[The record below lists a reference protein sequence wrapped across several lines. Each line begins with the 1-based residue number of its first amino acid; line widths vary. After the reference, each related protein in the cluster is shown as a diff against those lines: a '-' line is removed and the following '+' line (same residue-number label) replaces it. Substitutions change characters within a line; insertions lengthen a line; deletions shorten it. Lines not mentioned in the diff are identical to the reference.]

1 MQLLRM
7 PNILFLDEPTSGK
20 TVEMFLVNLLLPF
33 IGLDAS
39 SSLTLLKTLHCLAQ
53 SGRAIILTIHQP
65 RIEIFHMFDKILLI
79 CKGQVAYFGS
89 PFKALTYFMTALSGD
104 AGGKVHVSLLYM
116 AVVGWLKIDESFQ
129 SC

>member
-20 TVEMFLVNLLLPF
+20 WPWVEKIFAIAY

-39 SSLTLLKTLHCLAQ
+39 SSLSLLKTLHCLAQ

-89 PFKALTYFMTALSGD
+89 PFKALNYFITVLNGD
-104 AGGKVHVSLLYM
+104 TGGKVHILSYYVT
-116 AVVGWLKIDESFQ
+116 AN
-129 SC
+129 

>member
-1 MQLLRM
+1 M

-20 TVEMFLVNLLLPF
+20 KVERFLFNCLLLI

-39 SSLTLLKTLHCLAQ
+39 SSLSLLKTLHCLAQ

-89 PFKALTYFMTALSGD
+89 PFKALNFFITVLNNDT
-104 AGGKVHVSLLYM
+104 GGKVHIAIFLM
-116 AVVGWLKIDESFQ
+116 
-129 SC
+129 CN

>member
-20 TVEMFLVNLLLPF
+20 KVDFIFISLKMAILLLF

-39 SSLTLLKTLHCLAQ
+39 SSLSLLKTLHCLAQ

-89 PFKALTYFMTALSGD
+89 PFKALNYFMTALSGD
-104 AGGKVHVSLLYM
+104 TGGKVRSY
-116 AVVGWLKIDESFQ
+116 IFY
-129 SC
+129 